1 MVNLADNGK
10 VSADLNESWLEDR
23 EAFSELTK
31 SLVARN
37 KHDSYTAEIRCR
49 ELQQYALSKGKH
61 FLAACFGSLRADALC
76 EMGNPA
82 EAYRLASECLA
93 VLREQDEPE
102 QLSRALSG
110 LGLIQ
115 NELGDR
121 GNAIQSFNESLNIAN
136 KHGLSDR
143 ARSAN
148 LNIGFVCALENC
160 PDEAIDHFRSVL
172 SEDPGDFIS
181 GLATSNMASILID
194 KSEFEEA
201 EKLIRAGLNA
211 QSNPY
216 IRGLLCGNFAMILAH
231 QGHAT
236 AWSMAEESVQYLLAA
251 GRVNYSPVPFSDI
264 ARIYLNQELGELANR
279 AVCRAVD
286 LSEAQPSKP
295 YLDDIQLLRAKV
307 LSLIGSYK
315 EANDILLK
323 QVDGMQTKFAD
334 QIKLRLELSQKQW
347 DADWSRKEAELLRS
361 VNLELTEAREA
372 ADRANA
378 IKSQF
383 LANMS
388 HEIRTPLN
396 GVIGMSSL
404 LLDMPL
410 EEVGRDYVQAIHACG
425 ETLLSLVNDI
435 LDLSKI
441 EANKMTIQ
449 TREFS
454 LETTV
459 DAVLATMQSKA
470 AEKRIEFFAVVDPT
484 VPRYLIGDQDRIK
497 QIWLN
502 LLSNAIKFTSSGS
515 VIIRIAW
522 QGTKGT
528 VGELETAVSDT
539 GVGIPFDVQDSIF
552 ESFSQAAVTTSQT
565 FGGTGLGLTIS
576 RQLAIAMGGDLVLKS
591 QLGQGSTFTCHIP
604 MECVP
609 SQAAKPESIKKCLI
623 IGETPNAVESLT
635 SMLAGQGYSVTTS
648 SDPLAN
654 LRHSIWDAVFVSGDW
669 LKSYSGLLDSE
680 FSGIRLIVTTVES
693 GNTSKVFPHL
703 RRPFRFGKL
712 QDVLQGTDHP
722 ATERETVPK
731 PLVGRHFLVVEDNPI
746 NQRIIA
752 GMLERQGASVDLA
765 ANGQQGLDAINE
777 RYFDAIFMDCQ
788 MPVMDGFECT
798 RLIREAEK
806 GTGKHRKIIATTA
819 SAMADDQEECIRRG
833 MDDYVSKPI
842 TPIALIDVVRRA
854 LN

>member
-1 MVNLADNGK
+1 M
-10 VSADLNESWLEDR
+10 
-23 EAFSELTK
+23 
-31 SLVARN
+31 
-37 KHDSYTAEIRCR
+37 
-49 ELQQYALSKGKH
+49 
-61 FLAACFGSLRADALC
+61 GS
-76 EMGNPA
+76 PA
-82 EAYRLASECLA
+82 EAYRIASECLA
-93 VLREQDEPE
+93 ILREQDEPE

-160 PDEAIDHFRSVL
+160 PDEAIDHFKSVL
-172 SEDPGDFIS
+172 IEDTGDFIS
-181 GLATSNMASILID
+181 GLATSNIASILID

-211 QSNPY
+211 QTNPY

-231 QGHAT
+231 QGHTT

-251 GRVNYSPVPFSDI
+251 GRVNYSPGPFSDI
-264 ARIYLNQELGELANR
+264 ARIYLNQGLGDLANQ
-279 AVCRAVD
+279 AVSRAVD

-295 YLDDIQLLRAKV
+295 YLDDIELLKAKV
-307 LSLIGSYK
+307 LSHIGSYK
-315 EANDILLK
+315 EANELLLK

-361 VNLELTEAREA
+361 VNQELTEAREA

-404 LLDMPL
+404 LLEMPL
-410 EEVGRDYVQAIHACG
+410 EEVGRDYVQAIHASG
-425 ETLLSLVNDI
+425 ETLLALVNDI

-441 EANKMTIQ
+441 EANKMTIHA
-449 TREFS
+449 REFS

-470 AEKRIEFFAVVDPT
+470 TENGIEFLAVVEPT
-484 VPRYLIGDQDRIK
+484 VPRILIGDQDRIK

-502 LLSNAIKFTSSGS
+502 LLSIAIKFTASGS
-515 VIIRIAW
+515 VLIRIGW
-522 QGTKGT
+522 QGTQGT
-528 VGELETAVSDT
+528 FGVLETAVSDT
-539 GVGIPFDVQDSIF
+539 GVGIPFEVQESIF
-552 ESFSQAAVTTSQT
+552 ESFSQAALTTSQT

-576 RQLAIAMGGDLVLKS
+576 RQLAIAMGGDLVVKS
-591 QLGQGSTFTCHIP
+591 RVGQGSTFTCRLP
-604 MECVP
+604 LESPP
-609 SQAAKPESIKKCLI
+609 SSPIEPESIKKCLI

-635 SMLAGQGYSVTTS
+635 SMLATNGYCVTAS
-648 SDPLAN
+648 SDPLKG
-654 LRHSIWDAVFVSGDW
+654 LRDNHWDVVFVSGAW
-669 LKSYSGLLDSE
+669 LKSNSGLLDSE
-680 FSGIRLIVTTVES
+680 FSGTRLIVTTVES

-712 QDVLQGTDHP
+712 QGVLQGTDYP
-722 ATERETVPK
+722 SGTRETTPK
-731 PLVGRHFLVVEDNPI
+731 PLLGRHFLVVEDNPI

-765 ANGQQGLDAINE
+765 ANGQQGLAATSE

-806 GTGKHRKIIATTA
+806 GTGVHRKIIATTA

-842 TPIALIDVVRRA
+842 TPTALIDVVRRA
-854 LN
+854 LT